1 MTSDTAAPAERRR
14 SFGQSWPLYAA
25 GAVVLAALL
34 SVYALLHPRSP
45 KGAVEAAKTAS
56 ATVTAGPVE
65 LRREPSPQSSVV
77 ATLSAGARVRAV
89 SDADQWVEVEV
100 ETGAGQRGFLP
111 ADTIERDPDRDARQ
125 RRAKTLLALAP
136 VSGVVGEAADVTLAP
151 DPLAPRAGR
160 LARGTV
166 IEIHSVDHSYFAFRD
181 RTWGIA
187 FVSSAH
193 VDLVAPNP
201 REPAL
206 PPEKIR
212 PLKNL
217 TIMDLETEP
226 PPEEEMGE
234 SAEAQGEPPP
244 SIAPPPAS
252 AEAVP
257 GLIEP
262 PVVRTRVEPAY
273 PDLARR
279 AGIEG
284 TVELEVTIDPSGK
297 VSDVE
302 VVRGLPLGLSEAA
315 AAAVRRWTWKPARG
329 PAGPVAARRT
339 VRIRFVLGSAEAP

>member
-1 MTSDTAAPAERRR
+1 MTSEAAAPEERRR
-14 SFGQSWPLYAA
+14 SFGRSWPLYAA

-34 SVYALLHPRSP
+34 AVYALLHPRSP
-45 KGAVEAAKTAS
+45 KGAAEAAKTAP
-56 ATVTAGPVE
+56 ATVTAGPAE
-65 LRREPSPQSSVV
+65 LRREPSPKSAVV
-77 ATLSAGARVRAV
+77 ATLSAGARVEAV
-89 SDADQWVEVEV
+89 SEAGQWVEI
-100 ETGAGQRGFLP
+100 ETDAGQRGYLP
-111 ADTIERDPDRDARQ
+111 ADAIERDPDRDARE

-136 VSGVVGEAADVTLAP
+136 VSGVVGEEADVTLAP

-166 IEIHSVDHSYFAFRD
+166 IQIHSVDHSYFAFRD
-181 RTWGIA
+181 KTWGIA

-206 PPEKIR
+206 EPEKIR
-212 PLKNL
+212 TLKNV
-217 TIMDLETEP
+217 TIIDLATEP

-234 SAEAQGEPPP
+234 SAESEEEPPP
-244 SIAPPPAS
+244 AVGPPPAA
-252 AEAVP
+252 AEAAP

-262 PVVRTRVEPAY
+262 PVLRTRVEPAY
-273 PDLARR
+273 PDAARR
-279 AGIEG
+279 AGVEG

-297 VSDVE
+297 VSEVE

-329 PAGPVAARRT
+329 PSGPLASRRT
-339 VRIRFVLGSAEAP
+339 VRIRFVLGAPAPP

>member
-1 MTSDTAAPAERRR
+1 MTSDAAAPAERRR

-25 GAVVLAALL
+25 AAVVLAALL
-34 SVYALLHPRSP
+34 AVYALLHPRSP
-45 KGAVEAAKTAS
+45 KGAAEAEKAAP
-56 ATVTAGPVE
+56 ATVTVGSVE
-65 LRREPSPQSSVV
+65 LRREASPQGAVV
-77 ATLSAGARVRAV
+77 AMLSAGTRVHVA
-89 SDADQWVEVEV
+89 SDAGQWVEVE
-100 ETGAGQRGFLP
+100 TDAGRGYLP
-111 ADTIERDPDRDARQ
+111 ADTLERDPDRDARQ

-136 VSGVVGEAADVTLAP
+136 VSGVVGEEADVTLAP

-166 IEIHSVDHSYFAFRD
+166 IQIHSVDHSYFAFRD

-206 PPEKIR
+206 QPEKIR

-217 TIMDLETEP
+217 TIIDLETEP
-226 PPEEEMGE
+226 PPEEDMGE
-234 SAEAQGEPPP
+234 SAEAEGEPPP
-244 SIAPPPAS
+244 SVAPPPAA
-252 AEAVP
+252 AEAAP

-279 AGIEG
+279 AGVEG
-284 TVELEVTIDPSGK
+284 TVELEVTIEPSGK

-339 VRIRFVLGSAEAP
+339 VRIRFVLGSPAEP

>member
-1 MTSDTAAPAERRR
+1 MTSDTAAPAEGRR
-14 SFGQSWPLYAA
+14 SFGRSWPLYAA

-34 SVYALLHPRSP
+34 AVYALLHPRSP
-45 KGAVEAAKTAS
+45 RGAVETAKTTPG
-56 ATVTAGPVE
+56 TVTAGPVE
-65 LRREPSPQSSVV
+65 LRRESSPPGGVV
-77 ATLSAGARVRAV
+77 ATLSAGTRVHAKP
-89 SDADQWVEVEV
+89 DAGQWVEVE
-100 ETGAGQRGFLP
+100 TDAGQRGYLP
-111 ADTIERDPDRDARQ
+111 ADAIERDPDRDARQ

-151 DPLAPRAGR
+151 YPLAARAGR

-181 RTWGIA
+181 KTWGIA
-187 FVSSAH
+187 FVNSAH

-201 REPAL
+201 REPVL
-206 PPEKIR
+206 SPEKIK

-217 TIMDLETEP
+217 TIIDLETEP
-226 PPEEEMGE
+226 PSEEEMAEPAEAEGEPAPSVAPPPE
-234 SAEAQGEPPP
+234 SAEA
-244 SIAPPPAS
+244 A
-252 AEAVP
+252 P

-273 PDLARR
+273 PELARR
-279 AGIEG
+279 AGVEG

-297 VSDVE
+297 VSEVE

-315 AAAVRRWTWKPARG
+315 AVAVRRWTWKPARG

-339 VRIRFVLGSAEAP
+339 VRIRFVLGSAAPP

>member
-1 MTSDTAAPAERRR
+1 MTSDAAAPAEGRR

-34 SVYALLHPRSP
+34 AVYALLHPRSP
-45 KGAVEAAKTAS
+45 RGAAEAAKLAP

-65 LRREPSPQSSVV
+65 LRGEPSPQSTVV
-77 ATLSAGARVRAV
+77 ATLSAGARVHAQP
-89 SDADQWVEVEV
+89 DAGQWVEVEAD
-100 ETGAGQRGFLP
+100 AGRRGYLP

-136 VSGVVGEAADVTLAP
+136 VSGVVGEEADVTLAP
-151 DPLAPRAGR
+151 YPLAARAGR

-181 RTWGIA
+181 KTWGIA
-187 FVSSAH
+187 FVNSAH

-206 PPEKIR
+206 SPEKIK
-212 PLKNL
+212 PLKDL
-217 TIMDLETEP
+217 TIIDLETEP
-226 PPEEEMGE
+226 PLEEEMGE
-234 SAEAQGEPPP
+234 PGEAEGEPPP
-244 SIAPPPAS
+244 SVAPPPAT
-252 AEAVP
+252 AEAAP

-262 PVVRTRVEPAY
+262 PVVRTRVEPVY
-273 PDLARR
+273 PERARR

-284 TVELEVTIDPSGK
+284 TVELEVTIDSSGK

-329 PAGPVAARRT
+329 PSGPVAARRT
-339 VRIRFVLGSAEAP
+339 VRIRFVLSSAAAP